1 MGAAAVE
8 FHVFNGRAADHARR
22 PFPPIDAEVFLV
34 LPFFP
39 VAANEVP
46 YRRPAVFEA
55 FVEDVRNGFVELR
68 RFFLGDPMG
77 PAQGPDTG
85 AEQGFVDVD
94 VADTGHLR
102 LVEKDRLDRPARF
115 F

>member
-8 FHVFNGRAADHARR
+8 FHVFNGRAADRARR

-68 RFFLGDPMG
+68 RFFLVTLWPG
-77 PAQGPDTG
+77 AGPDTG
-85 AEQGFVDVD
+85 AEQ
-94 VADTGHLR
+94 ASST
-102 LVEKDRLDRPARF
+102 
-115 F
+115 

>member
-8 FHVFNGRAADHARR
+8 FHVFNGRAADRARR

-55 FVEDVRNGFVELR
+55 FVEDVRNASWSFAASFLVTLWAR
-68 RFFLGDPMG
+68 RRG
-77 PAQGPDTG
+77 
-85 AEQGFVDVD
+85 
-94 VADTGHLR
+94 R
-102 LVEKDRLDRPARF
+102 IPARNRASST
-115 F
+115 